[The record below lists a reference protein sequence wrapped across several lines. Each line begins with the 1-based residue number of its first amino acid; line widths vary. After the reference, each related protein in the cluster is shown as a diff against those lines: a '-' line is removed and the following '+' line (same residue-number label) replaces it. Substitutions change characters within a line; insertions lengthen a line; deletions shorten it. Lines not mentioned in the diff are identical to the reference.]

1 MPTVARRKERRTAEA
16 ESRRGRRRVRQ
27 LRIRTVE
34 DYRRR
39 IRKVEAV
46 VDCRRIRRVVAAVG
60 YRRNRNLGSKE
71 GNQTWRKK
79 KRSDR
84 SKKRSGEVVNAMF
97 LVIYLWS
104 RRNIYITMG

>member
-1 MPTVARRKERRTAEA
+1 MVRRKERRKAEA

-79 KRSDR
+79 KLFGQI
-84 SKKRSGEVVNAMF
+84 KEEKGRSG
-97 LVIYLWS
+97 
-104 RRNIYITMG
+104 